1 MRGRYA
7 PSPTGYLHLGN
18 ARTALVAY
26 WQAKSRNGAFIMRVE
41 DLDSARSRAEM
52 AAANLNELRWLGL
65 TWDEGPDVGGGF
77 APYVQ
82 SERHHLY
89 EKTLKKLE
97 TQNKLFECYLSRKDL
112 REIASAPHGE
122 LPVYGEL
129 ERALN
134 EKVKEQK
141 RLGGKT
147 PSLRFRT
154 DGDSVSFEDSLQG
167 EQTFRVG
174 DFVVKRADGEW
185 AYQLAVT
192 VDDIAMSITEVVRG
206 ADLLESTAAQVL
218 LYRAL
223 DAEPPT
229 FLHVP
234 LLLDETGERMA
245 KRKGSL
251 TLTALKEQGVRPER
265 VVGLLAHTLGLVS
278 EPVEITVAEG
288 LELYH
293 TSSLSPFPFALSPA
307 LLSWLGVEAGT

>member
-1 MRGRYA
+1 M
-7 PSPTGYLHLGN
+7 
-18 ARTALVAY
+18 V
-26 WQAKSRNGAFIMRVE
+26 
-41 DLDSARSRAEM
+41 
-52 AAANLNELRWLGL
+52 AANLNELRWLGL
-65 TWDEGPDVGGGF
+65 TWDEGPDVGGRF

-82 SERHHLY
+82 SERHELY
-89 EKTLKKLE
+89 QQALERLE

-122 LPVYGEL
+122 LPAYGNL
-129 ERALN
+129 ERKLN
-134 EKVKEQK
+134 EKMKEQK
-141 RLGGKT
+141 RLDGKT

-154 DGDSVSFEDSLQG
+154 DEANVSFTDLLQG
-167 EQTFRVG
+167 EQAFEVG

-192 VDDIAMSITEVVRG
+192 VDDIAMNITGVVRG
-206 ADLLESTAAQVL
+206 ADLLASTAAQIL

-223 DAEPPT
+223 EAEPPV

-251 TLTALKEQGVRPER
+251 TLTALKERGVKPER

-278 EPVEITVAEG
+278 EPVEMTVAEG
-288 LELYH
+288 LELY
-293 TSSLSPFPFALSPA
+293 TLSRLSRESFTLTPE
-307 LLSWLGVEAGT
+307 LLAWLTP